1 MTARE
6 TILQALFAVLQT
18 ISGVKVVRNEA
29 FPERIPDG
37 GLIVMRDGEPGE
49 PEAILSPLSYYWQHR
64 VSLEVAVQKNAA
76 TDRDA
81 ALDALFEE
89 IAAIVAANKTLGG
102 LCDIV
107 TAHAPDTNTLAIEG
121 AASIK
126 AATVTLELIYVTADP
141 LG

>member
-6 TILQALFAVLQT
+6 TILQALFMALQT
-18 ISGVKVVRNEA
+18 ISGVKVVRNEV

-64 VSLEVAVQKNAA
+64 VLLEVAVQKNTAA
-76 TDRDA
+76 DRDI
-81 ALDALFEE
+81 ALDALFGT
-89 IAAIVAANKTLGG
+89 ISNVVAVNKTLNG

-107 TAHAPDTNTLAIEG
+107 TAQAPDTNILAIEG

-126 AATVTLELIYVTADP
+126 AATVTLELIYVTDDP

>member
-6 TILQALFAVLQT
+6 TILQALFTALQT
-18 ISGVKVVRNEA
+18 ISSVKVVRNEA

-49 PEAILSPLSYYWQHR
+49 PETILSPLSYYWQHR
-64 VSLEVAVQKNAA
+64 VRLEVAVQKNTAA
-76 TDRDA
+76 ARDT
-81 ALDALFEE
+81 ALDTLFEG
-89 IAAIVAANKTLGG
+89 ISAMVAVNKTLGG

-107 TAHAPDTNTLAIEG
+107 TAQAPDIDTLAIEG

>member
-6 TILQALFAVLQT
+6 ATLQALFAALQSL
-18 ISGVKVVRNEA
+18 SGVKVVRNET
-29 FPERIPDG
+29 FPEKIPDG

-49 PEAILSPLSYYWQHR
+49 PEVILSPLSYYWQHR
-64 VSLEVAVQKNAA
+64 VPLEVAVQKNTAA
-76 TDRDA
+76 ARDE
-81 ALDALFEE
+81 ALDDMFSA
-89 IAAIVAANKTLGG
+89 IADMVVENKTLGG

-107 TAHAPDTNTLAIEG
+107 TAQAPDTNTLAIDG

>member
-6 TILQALFAVLQT
+6 TILQALFTALQT

-29 FPERIPDG
+29 FPEKIPDG
-37 GLIVMRDGEPGE
+37 GLIVMRDGELGE

-64 VSLEVAVQKNAA
+64 VSLEVAVQKSAA

-89 IAAIVAANKTLGG
+89 IAAIVAANKTFGG

-107 TAHAPDTNTLAIEG
+107 TAHAPDINTLAIEG

>member
-6 TILQALFAVLQT
+6 TILQALFTALQT
-18 ISGVKVVRNEA
+18 ISDVKVVRNES
-29 FPERIPDG
+29 FPEKIPEG

-64 VSLEVAVQKNAA
+64 IPLEVAVQKNTAA
-76 TDRDA
+76 ARDE
-81 ALDALFEE
+81 ALDGLFSA
-89 IAAIVAANKTLGG
+89 IAVMVAENKTLGG

-107 TAHAPDTNTLAIEG
+107 TAQAPDTSTLAVEG

>member
-6 TILQALFAVLQT
+6 TILKALFTALQT
-18 ISGVKVVRNEA
+18 ISGVKVVRNES
-29 FPERIPDG
+29 FPEKIPEG

-49 PEAILSPLSYYWQHR
+49 TEAILSPLSYYWQHR
-64 VSLEVAVQKNAA
+64 IPLEVAVQKNTAA
-76 TDRDA
+76 ARDE
-81 ALDALFEE
+81 ALDGLFSA
-89 IAAIVAANKTLGG
+89 IADMVIENKTLSG

-107 TAHAPDTNTLAIEG
+107 TAQAPDTSTLAIEG